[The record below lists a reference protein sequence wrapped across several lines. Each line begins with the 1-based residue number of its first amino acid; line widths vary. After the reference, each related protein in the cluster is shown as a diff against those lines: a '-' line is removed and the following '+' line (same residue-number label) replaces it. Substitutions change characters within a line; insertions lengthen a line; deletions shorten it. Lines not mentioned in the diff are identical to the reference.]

1 MARTFPPELVARIVV
16 LGALAFLAIW
26 TLWSFLPALGWAA
39 VLAIATWPARQWLTR
54 NGAPPPR
61 PAIFATATTGPLV
74 VGPLVIVVI
83 EATRESLLLLHW
95 LRELRQ

>member
-1 MARTFPPELVARIVV
+1 MGRTFPPELVARIVV

-54 NGAPPPR
+54 NGASPTR
-61 PAIFATATTGPLV
+61 AAILLTATAGLLI

-83 EATRESLLLLHW
+83 EGTRELSSFCIGS
-95 LRELRQ
+95 ES